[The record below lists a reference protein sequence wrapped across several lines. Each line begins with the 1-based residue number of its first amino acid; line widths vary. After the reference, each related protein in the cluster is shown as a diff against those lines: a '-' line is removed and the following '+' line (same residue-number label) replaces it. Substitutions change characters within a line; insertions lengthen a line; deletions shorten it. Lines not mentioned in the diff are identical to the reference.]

1 MIKLVD
7 FERCVFELSKL
18 PGIGKKTATRL
29 ALHLLKM
36 DKKDVESLVSS
47 INKLKTNI
55 KFCKE
60 CGSLTDQD
68 LCYVCTDNSRD
79 KTTVCVVEEAKDV
92 IIIEN
97 SGIYKGLYHVLGGR
111 IAPLDGLTPDMLTF
125 DKLLERIKKY
135 NFKEVIIATNP
146 DVDGET
152 TAYYLKKLL
161 MDFKLKITRIAT
173 GLAVGT
179 HIEYSDDF
187 AILKALEN
195 RVELK

>member
-1 MIKLVD
+1 MIKLAD

-36 DKKDVESLVSS
+36 TNKDVESLVNS

-60 CGSLTDQD
+60 CGSLTDKD
-68 LCYVCTDNSRD
+68 ICYVCLDEGRD
-79 KTTVCVVEEAKDV
+79 RKTICVVEEAKDV

-111 IAPLDGLTPDMLTF
+111 IAPLDGITPDMLSF
-125 DKLLERIKKY
+125 EKLLNRVGDLGVT
-135 NFKEVIIATNP
+135 EVIIATNP

-161 MDFKLKITRIAT
+161 ADYDIRITRIAS

-179 HIEYSDDF
+179 HIEYSDEF

>member
-1 MIKLVD
+1 MIKLAD

-36 DKKDVESLVSS
+36 TNKDVESLVNS

-60 CGSLTDQD
+60 CGSLTDKD
-68 LCYVCTDNSRD
+68 ICYVCLDEGRD
-79 KTTVCVVEEAKDV
+79 RKTICVVEEAKDV

-111 IAPLDGLTPDMLTF
+111 IAPLDGITPDMLSF
-125 DKLLERIKKY
+125 EKLLNRIGDLGVT
-135 NFKEVIIATNP
+135 EVIIATNP

-161 MDFKLKITRIAT
+161 ADYDIKVTRIAS

-179 HIEYSDDF
+179 HIEYSDEF